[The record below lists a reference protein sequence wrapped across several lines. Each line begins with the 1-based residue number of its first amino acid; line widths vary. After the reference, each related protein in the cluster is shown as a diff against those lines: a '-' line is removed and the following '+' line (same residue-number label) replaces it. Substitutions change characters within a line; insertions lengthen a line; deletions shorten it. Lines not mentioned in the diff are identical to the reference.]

1 MPGKAPRADLAGR
14 GEPFSAFWSERHLCT
29 LTTVRS
35 DGTPHVVPV
44 GVTLDLGTATARVI
58 TSRGS
63 YKARLVAAAGPGG
76 APVAVCQVDGRRWST
91 LEGLAVIRDDPD
103 EIADAEHRYAQRYR
117 APRQNPERV
126 VIEIEVTRILGN
138 V

>member
-1 MPGKAPRADLAGR
+1 MLVGATRPDLAGL
-14 GEPFSAFWSERHLCT
+14 GEGFGAFWRERHLCT

-44 GVTLDLGTATARVI
+44 GVTLDAGTAIARVI

-63 YKARLVAAAGPGG
+63 YKARLVAAGGPAGVP
-76 APVAVCQVDGRRWST
+76 AAVCQVDGRRWST
-91 LEGLAVIRDDPD
+91 LEGRAVLRDTP
-103 EIADAEHRYAQRYR
+103 EEVADAERRYALRYR
-117 APRQNPERV
+117 APRVNPERV
-126 VIEIEVTRILGN
+126 VIEIRVTQVLGN